1 MNYAVITNISTPYIN
16 MFIVNVHDTSNFELK
31 PPENKIIAITWH
43 EQSKK
48 GLKATLISDL

>member
-1 MNYAVITNISTPYIN
+1 MNYAVITNISTPQIN
-16 MFIVNVHDTSNFELK
+16 MFRLNVHDTSIFELK

-43 EQSKK
+43 EQGKQ